1 MRASQIGGDMRNI
14 GIAQPAEFRHD
25 DPRNAFVRAHAMQY
39 DLDQVGGVGQVYW
52 AVEPARSG
60 RAAGGTGLEL

>member
-1 MRASQIGGDMRNI
+1 MRNI
-14 GIAQPAEFRHD
+14 GIAQPAETRHD

-52 AVEPARSG
+52 AVEREIGPG
-60 RAAGGTGLEL
+60 RRRDRP